1 MTTPNVLRVAVA
13 GTSFAGAV
21 QIPVF
26 QSHNRMRVV
35 AVSSG
40 RAEHARS
47 VAQQHQVPGA
57 YTNFEEMLDEE
68 KPDLV
73 SIATP
78 TELHCSMALAATE
91 RGIHV
96 LCEKP
101 FAMNAEE
108 ARRME
113 ASAMKAGVVAMVD
126 FEFRYLPA
134 RTYLADLLHQN
145 YVGKIRMIEFTR
157 HFGWRSKSEDVG
169 WDWWSDRDRGGGLLG
184 ALGSH
189 AIDSLRLW
197 VGEPRRVFC
206 DLETFVEEREGQS
219 VTSDDAFVMI
229 VEFDCKAR
237 AIVHMSAVAGV
248 EESQIGIYG
257 SEGQLVLSGYKCMDI
272 SGGKRSGRKV
282 QTLNIPPRYAL
293 SKQPGP
299 SLRAPF
305 RVLTNS
311 LVNAIDRN
319 LPSPSPN
326 FKDGLACQLILDAA
340 RRSSEE
346 GRWINLTD

>member
-1 MTTPNVLRVAVA
+1 MPEPDVLRVAVA
-13 GTSFAGAV
+13 GTSFAGGV

-26 QSHNRMRVV
+26 QSHDRTRVV

-40 RAEHARS
+40 RAERARS
-47 VAQQHQVPGA
+47 VAQEHHVPGA
-57 YTNFEEMLDEE
+57 YTDFEQMLDEE

-73 SIATP
+73 SISTP
-78 TELHCSMALAATE
+78 TELHCSMALAAIE

-113 ASAMKAGVVAMVD
+113 AAATKAGVVAMVD

-145 YVGKIRMIEFTR
+145 YVGTIRMVEFTR
-157 HFGWRSKSEDVG
+157 HFAWRSKPEDVG

-189 AIDSLRLW
+189 AVDSLRLW
-197 VGEPRRVFC
+197 VGGPRRVFC
-206 DLETFVEEREGQS
+206 DLVTFVKEREGQA
-219 VTSDDAFVMI
+219 VTSDDAYAMM
-229 VEFDCKAR
+229 VEFDSEAQ

-257 SEGQLVLSGYKCMDI
+257 SEGQLVLPGFKCVDI
-272 SGGKRSGRKV
+272 SGGKRSERRV
-282 QTLNIPPRYAL
+282 HTLNIPARYQL
-293 SKQPGP
+293 PKEPGP
-299 SLRAPF
+299 FLRAPF

-311 LVNAIDRN
+311 LVNAIDRI

-326 FKDGLACQLILDAA
+326 FSDGVASQLILDAA

-346 GRWINLTD
+346 GRWIDLAD

>member
-1 MTTPNVLRVAVA
+1 MSQSDIIRVAVA
-13 GTSFAGAV
+13 GTSFAGGV

-26 QSHNRMRVV
+26 QSHKRTTVV

-40 RAEHARS
+40 RAERAKL
-47 VAQQHQVPGA
+47 VAAEHGIPAA
-57 YTNFEEMLDEE
+57 YTDFEEMLDQE

-78 TELHCSMALAATE
+78 TSLHCSMALAAIE

-101 FAMNAEE
+101 FAMNTAE
-108 ARRME
+108 ARLMVE
-113 ASAMKAGVVAMVD
+113 AATRARVVAMVD
-126 FEFRYLPA
+126 FEFRYLSA

-145 YVGKIRMIEFTR
+145 YVGRIRMVEFTR
-157 HFGWRSKSEDVG
+157 HFGWRSKPDDVG
-169 WDWWSDRDRGGGLLG
+169 WDWWSDREAGGGLLG

-189 AIDSLRLW
+189 ATDSLGMW
-197 VGEPRRVFC
+197 MGQPRRIFC
-206 DLETFVEEREGQS
+206 DLTTFVKEREGKP
-219 VTSDDAFVMI
+219 VTSDDAYVMI
-229 VEFDCKAR
+229 AEFESEAR

-257 SEGQLVLSGYKCMDI
+257 SDGQLVLPGYRCDQI
-272 SGGKRSGRKV
+272 SGGKRSYRKV
-282 QTLNIPPRYAL
+282 RDLEIPARYQL
-293 SKQPGP
+293 PKEPGHF
-299 SLRAPF
+299 LRSPF
-305 RVLTNS
+305 RILTNS

-326 FKDGLACQLILDAA
+326 FEDGLASQLVLDAA
-340 RRSSEE
+340 RLSSDEK
-346 GRWINLTD
+346 RWVEL